1 MLLGA
6 YWRVFELDA
15 VETFGLSKFYSKVIA
30 VSELSMVVPAR
41 GCFGFLGPNGAGKTT
56 TMKMLTGL
64 TYPSSGT
71 ATVLGYSILTEMG
84 KIRKLIGYMPE
95 FIPHPKG
102 RALDL
107 LISLTDLNHSMD
119 RQSLKAQANDL
130 LEMFDLG
137 AVKNKK
143 VHTFSMGMF
152 KKWLLAATLMGEPDI
167 IFLDEPTANLDPA
180 SRAELLDYIKK
191 LGKERTLFINSHVL
205 PEVERVANNIAII
218 NKGKL
223 VIQGTVKK
231 LRETIKETSF
241 TYLVKSDRVKE
252 LKEFLE
258 SHKAVSNVTL
268 EEEGVKLTTNNP
280 EEVWAALAKAQNE
293 LGITVTEFKE
303 VGRSL
308 EDIFLQLIK
317 REEEAS

>member
-1 MLLGA
+1 M
-6 YWRVFELDA
+6 DA

-30 VSELSMVVPAR
+30 VDELSIVVPAR

-64 TYPSSGT
+64 TYPSGGT

-107 LISLTDLNHSMD
+107 LVSLADLNYSVGK
-119 RQSLKAQANDL
+119 QSLKAQANDL
-130 LEMFDLG
+130 LEMLDLG
-137 AVKNKK
+137 EAKNKK

-152 KKWLLAATLMGEPDI
+152 KKWLLAATLMGEPEVL
-167 IFLDEPTANLDPA
+167 FLDEPTANLDPV
-180 SRAELLDYIKK
+180 SRVELLEYIKK
-191 LGKERTLFINSHVL
+191 LGKERTIFINSHVL
-205 PEVERVANNIAII
+205 PEVERVANNVVII

-231 LRETIKETSF
+231 LRETLKGANY
-241 TYLVKSDRVKE
+241 TYLVKSKRAKE

-258 SHKAVSNVTL
+258 SHEAASNVTL
-268 EEEGVKLTTNNP
+268 EEEGIKLTTNNP
-280 EEVWAALAKAQNE
+280 EEVWAALAKAHNE
-293 LGITVTEFKE
+293 LGVTVTEFRE
-303 VGRSL
+303 VGKTL
-308 EDIFLQLIK
+308 EDIFIQLIK
-317 REEEAS
+317 GEEAS